1 METSGGRAEPWQLRE
16 ELVALPRRYVGGSA
30 GGETTPRL
38 LLKYAKKAI
47 GKTQT

>member
-1 METSGGRAEPWQLRE
+1 METLGGRAEPWQLRE